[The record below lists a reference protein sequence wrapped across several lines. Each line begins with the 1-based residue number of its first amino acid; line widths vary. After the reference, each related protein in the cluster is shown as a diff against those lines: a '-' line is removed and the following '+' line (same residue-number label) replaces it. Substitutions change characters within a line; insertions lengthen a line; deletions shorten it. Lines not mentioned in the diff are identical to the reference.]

1 MWKWNEI
8 CNTKKIILRLST
20 LVKEKPWKK
29 CIIKKE
35 STFKNESQ
43 ALRNELQQTNESET
57 LINESQ
63 ALRNESQET
72 VKNESHQ
79 TNESRKRC
87 NNELQV
93 FRKNQHKKLINTI
106 KMVLKEFAC
115 KGFDTIITSKD
126 KIILKS
132 EQTSVKRYKECS
144 TKITIGRDVIT
155 LKSLQLSN
163 VYHARMCI
171 NEKK

>member
-1 MWKWNEI
+1 MHN
-8 CNTKKIILRLST
+8 
-20 LVKEKPWKK
+20 
-29 CIIKKE
+29 KKE

-43 ALRNELQQTNESET
+43 ALRNELQETFKNELQQTNESQT

-79 TNESRKRC
+79 TNESRKTC
-87 NNELQV
+87 NNELRV

-115 KGFDTIITSKD
+115 KDFDTIIKSKD

-132 EQTSVKRYKECS
+132 
-144 TKITIGRDVIT
+144 
-155 LKSLQLSN
+155 
-163 VYHARMCI
+163 
-171 NEKK
+171 